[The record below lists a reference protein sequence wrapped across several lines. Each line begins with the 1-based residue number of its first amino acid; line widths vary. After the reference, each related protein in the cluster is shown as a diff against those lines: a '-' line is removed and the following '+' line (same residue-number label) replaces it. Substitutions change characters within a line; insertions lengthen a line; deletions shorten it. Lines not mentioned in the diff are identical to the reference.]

1 MTTASHSWLRHDWV
15 GTASDFHS
23 KDLPVE
29 RALWLCSA
37 EKPALIL
44 GSTQDESDVRVDV
57 AVGSGIEIVR
67 RRSGGGA
74 VYVAP
79 DESVWMDITISRED
93 PLWQDDVSAS
103 MLWLGD
109 VFVQAL
115 QPWVHAETFRG
126 TFHNGDVGRAVCFAS
141 AAPGEV
147 FVGDNK
153 LVGVSQRRNREGA
166 RFQCV
171 LYRQWNPL
179 IWSSLLTSVDVQEHV
194 CNMQVATIAAPAR
207 DIADAVMAALAALTP
222 A

>member
-23 KDLPVE
+23 KDLPAE

-109 VFVQAL
+109 AFVQAL

-153 LVGVSQRRNREGA
+153 LVGISQRRNREGA